1 MIFAGGEPLLIKEH
15 KEMIKEM
22 VKRGH
27 AGNIQVNYHTN
38 ATIYDP
44 ELMELW
50 KHFKKVWLR
59 ISIDDFGDQ
68 FEYKTFK
75 KLLAILGVL
84 KKDIAF
90 NRKDVIGKSVCIF
103 IQKVIDKETGEYT
116 MRIVNYKPAGKN
128 YTYLTSELYV

>member
-1 MIFAGGEPLLIKEH
+1 MGLSVNIPQLKEEIPH
-15 KEMIKEM
+15 GVHECVIGNVYALSDAE
-22 VKRGH
+22 
-27 AGNIQVNYHTN
+27 GNIITYLASPCVVFSFDCNGK
-38 ATIYDP
+38 IF
-44 ELMELW
+44 E
-50 KHFKKVWLR
+50 KVFR
-59 ISIDDFGDQ
+59 IGDQ